1 MASELDQQ
9 LAEMSEPEILEF
21 ARQYDLLTDEAQQS
35 VRSEF
40 ARRELQA
47 PLVEED
53 VPAEELQ
60 GVRTLRQYRD
70 QAEALMARSVLE
82 SAGISCFLRDENT
95 IRMEWLWS
103 NLMGG
108 IRLQVA
114 EADVEAAEAVL
125 SQPIPASIAVAGE
138 PDYEQ
143 PKCPRCG
150 SLDIGNESLDAKVG
164 AASIL
169 LLGFPVPSLV
179 ERDSWRCQACGLN
192 WTDDT
197 SDERS

>member
-1 MASELDQQ
+1 MSNDLTTQFRAMSD
-9 LAEMSEPEILEF
+9 AEMLQLGG
-21 ARQYDLLTDEAQQS
+21 QYASLTDEAQTL

-40 ARRELQA
+40 TRRKLEVPDA
-47 PLVEED
+47 PEE
-53 VPAEELQ
+53 ESSYTLQ
-60 GVRTLRQYRD
+60 GVATIRKYRD
-70 QAEALMARSVLE
+70 QAEAILARSVLE

-95 IRMEWLWS
+95 IRMDWLWS

-125 SQPIPASIAVAGE
+125 SQPIPDHIAVAGE

-143 PKCPRCG
+143 PRCPECT
-150 SLDIGNESLDAKVG
+150 SLDITFNTSDMKV
-164 AASIL
+164 AAVSFAVVGIPL
-169 LLGFPVPSLV
+169 PSLGKK
-179 ERDSWRCQACGLN
+179 DFWHCNNCGIN

-197 SDERS
+197 TN